1 MTNIDIITTKLK
13 RFDFKQRITELT
25 ALVVFTLATVV
36 IATIIA
42 LFLLKSPLYGLLGI
56 IPLLLFRPI
65 SLVERARRLEEKL
78 TLRGELINSIQLADI
93 PQKSKENYSR
103 ELIDSYIDNAAAHL
117 KTIDFNKHMNYK
129 PLHNALFIMLLSV
142 CVSLLYPALWPT
154 RFWYALNHTI
164 YYSVEPH
171 AEHYLEGTDVRIAL
185 HLNGVYV
192 PHAVELLITQ
202 DSIGTKEKVAVHEG
216 TAAKTLKV
224 NRAMSYAFRFLGR
237 TTAEHRLTPLEPL
250 HIEALSFDLIYPA
263 HTRIANETKT
273 GRQLIAPSG
282 TRVTIHG
289 RAAQPLVSSQF
300 ILEDTIDLVCDGK
313 RFSGEFSIKE
323 SGTATLY
330 LASQS
335 EHKEQIVIYAI
346 PDLVPLVDIFYPG
359 YNINVPSNMRL
370 GIGIRCSDD
379 YGLARGTFHHTFESE
394 ITRTLAVRRGALE
407 DTLSFIW
414 DLSELGLLPGDELS
428 YYAKVTDNAGH
439 TAKSRTY
446 HIYFPTMEEIYQ
458 EISEQEQHIAED
470 LKDIQSMHAEEIEE
484 MTRIREKIMKE
495 RSVQWADEEKLR
507 EIINNEQELLDKVDE
522 WRAELEETIE
532 KLNEGIVL
540 DQESLERLHEITEIM
555 QEIAP
560 DELRHALE
568 QLQTALEKKPQ
579 DIQNALENLKQHQ
592 EDLAKMLERT
602 LELLRRYQQEQRL
615 GELAQEAQELSEQ
628 AEEIDELS
636 QDQEL
641 DLTDDVASLQ
651 QDIEELA
658 QALEELA
665 GSEGLEE
672 SIKQMLEEL
681 AQQAQNTATA
691 SSMSQTKLNMEQLAA
706 DLSRLYEQ
714 LTRGRTAQLR
724 KNLLEVMN
732 QLIDISKAQ
741 EHLFLSPGPEN
752 GEQQKK
758 IMNATKVVA
767 ESLYAQQT
775 KSLYVTSNMGKN
787 LAKALN
793 HMEQGQAPFHAREA
807 MKYLNV
813 VCYEMLRNMEKVAEG
828 ASSTGM
834 DNFLKQ
840 LAQVTQGQMSLNQSM
855 SGFIP
860 LPLSGLTPGQK
871 AQVQRLAAKQ
881 RALRE
886 ALQGLRAESG
896 TQHGEILDHVI
907 DEMEKAEEAL
917 YQYKIDRDLIER
929 QRHVL
934 SKLLD
939 TQRSIRKEG
948 YGRQRTSKPG
958 SDVFVQQRPAPLAS
972 DLGRDQLRELL
983 QKALRETYPEEYE
996 YYIREYFKR
1005 LLEEE

>member
-1 MTNIDIITTKLK
+1 MASIDSIKAKLK
-13 RFDFKQRITELT
+13 QFDFKQRIIELA
-25 ALVVFTLATVV
+25 ALAVFTLATVIV
-36 IATIIA
+36 ATITA

-65 SLVERARRLEEKL
+65 SLIERARRLEEKL
-78 TLRGELINSIQLADI
+78 TLRGELINSLQLADI

-103 ELIDSYIDNAAAHL
+103 ELIDSYIDNTAARL

-129 PLHNALFIMLLSV
+129 PLRNALFIMLISV

-154 RFWYALNHTI
+154 RFWYALDHRI

-185 HLNGVYV
+185 HLNGVYI

-202 DSIGTKEKVAVHEG
+202 DSIRTKKKVAVQEG
-216 TAAKTLKV
+216 TAATTLRV

-237 TTAEHRLTPLEPL
+237 KTDEHRLTPLEPL

-263 HTRIANETKT
+263 HTRLANETKT

-282 TRVTIHG
+282 TRVTMHG
-289 RAAQPLVSSQF
+289 RATQPLVSAQF
-300 ILEDTIDLVCDGK
+300 ILEDTIKLVCDGK

-330 LASQS
+330 CAAQS
-335 EHKEQIVIYAI
+335 EHKEHIVIYAI
-346 PDLVPLVDIFYPG
+346 PDLAPLVDIFYPG
-359 YNINVPSNMRL
+359 YNINVPSDMKL

-379 YGLARGTFHHTFESE
+379 YGLAHGTFHYTFESE
-394 ITRTLAVRRGALE
+394 TTRAIAVRKGALE
-407 DTLSFIW
+407 DTLSFTW

-428 YYAKVTDNAGH
+428 YYANVTDNAGH
-439 TAKSRTY
+439 TSKSRTY
-446 HIYFPTMEEIYQ
+446 HIYFPTMEEIY
-458 EISEQEQHIAED
+458 EEVSEQEQHVTQE
-470 LKDIQSMHAEEIEE
+470 LKDIQSMHAEKIEE

-507 EIINNEQELLDKVDE
+507 EIIKNEQELLDRVDE

-540 DQESLERLHEITEIM
+540 DQESLERLREITKIM
-555 QEIAP
+555 KEIAP
-560 DELRHALE
+560 DELRQALE
-568 QLQTALEKKPQ
+568 KLQTALEKKPQ

-641 DLTDDVASLQ
+641 DVTDDVASLQ

-665 GSEGLEE
+665 HSEGLEE
-672 SIKQMLEEL
+672 SIKQVLEEL
-681 AQQAQNTATA
+681 AQMAQNTATA
-691 SSMSQTKLNMEQLAA
+691 PSMSQTKLNMEQLAA
-706 DLSRLYEQ
+706 ELSRLYEQ
-714 LTRGRTAQLR
+714 LIRGRTAQLR
-724 KNLLEVMN
+724 KKLLEVMN

-741 EHLFLSPGPEN
+741 EHLVLSPGPEN
-752 GEQQKK
+752 VEQQKE

-767 ESLYAQQT
+767 DSLYAQQT
-775 KSLYVTSNMGKN
+775 KSLYVTPSMGKN
-787 LAKALN
+787 LAQALN

-813 VCYEMLRNMEKVAEG
+813 VCYEMLRNLEKATEG
-828 ASSTGM
+828 SSSTGM
-834 DNFLKQ
+834 DSFLKQ
-840 LAQVTQGQMSLNQSM
+840 LSQVTQGQMSLNQSM
-855 SGFIP
+855 SGFMP
-860 LPLSGLTPGQK
+860 LPLTALTPGQK
-871 AQVQRLAAKQ
+871 AQLQRLAAKQ

-886 ALQGLRAESG
+886 ALQGMRAESG

-917 YQYKIDRDLIER
+917 YQYKIDRELIER

-939 TQRSIRKEG
+939 TQRSIRKED

-958 SDVFVQQRPAPLAS
+958 SDVLVQQRPAPLAS